1 MDANSILL
9 GFAIAQLSIML
20 GCLIVVLIDAVK
32 DAAAKHRSK
41 LYNKKQK

>member
-9 GFAIAQLSIML
+9 GFSIAQLSMLL
-20 GCLIVVLIDAVK
+20 GCLIVVLVDAVK
-32 DAAAKHRSK
+32 DAVAKHKSK